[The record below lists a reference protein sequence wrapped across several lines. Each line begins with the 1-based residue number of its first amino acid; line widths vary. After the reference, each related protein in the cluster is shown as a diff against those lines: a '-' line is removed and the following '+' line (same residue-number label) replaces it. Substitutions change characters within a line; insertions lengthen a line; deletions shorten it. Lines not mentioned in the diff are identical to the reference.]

1 MPYKRVGGAK
11 VSDHHVQ
18 SPMLN
23 VNRACQGCHHFPEA
37 EMVSRVE
44 QIQARFMKSRGIAM
58 DAVVELIGDLK
69 SAKAAGATD
78 AQLATARGLHRK
90 AQFFLDFVEAE
101 NSASF
106 HAPQE
111 ALRIVTESLDASR
124 KGQLAVRA
132 IQK

>member
-1 MPYKRVGGAK
+1 MPYKRVGGTK

-37 EMVSRVE
+37 EMQARVE
-44 QIQARFMKSRGIAM
+44 QIQARFMKARGIAL
-58 DAVVELIGDLK
+58 DALVELIADLK
-69 SAKAAGATD
+69 SAHTSGATD
-78 AQLATARGLHRK
+78 AQLAPARSFHRK

-132 IQK
+132 LQR